1 MVTVGIRPILSL
13 TEADLKRSLLSSAV
27 YDPSVRPRINASHA
41 VHVQLDVH
49 VVYIVGLKEKESA
62 FDQACFIYVSWR
74 DEYLTWNTSDYD
86 GLDSFVVQPSVVW
99 TPDVTVYG
107 RLDKRL
113 GLEFGQVRVNS
124 DGVVNTKF
132 LGLLTTQCA
141 MNSAHFPFD
150 YQLCAFLLGSE
161 IYSPKEVAMEIK
173 SVVQLESSKNN
184 PNWNLD
190 NVRKIA
196 EPPITGRFN
205 IVFNGSRCIWGFF
218 IWYRLSCTLSLSL
231 SRTLFRVKLE
241 RRSPSECLCS
251 YPSWSSCCS

>member
-1 MVTVGIRPILSL
+1 MI
-13 TEADLKRSLLSSAV
+13 
-27 YDPSVRPRINASHA
+27 
-41 VHVQLDVH
+41 
-49 VVYIVGLKEKESA
+49 
-62 FDQACFIYVSWR
+62 CFS
-74 DEYLTWNTSDYD
+74 
-86 GLDSFVVQPSVVW
+86 PC
-99 TPDVTVYG
+99 

-251 YPSWSSCCS
+251 YPSWSSCCSWTEICLKCQQQFQHWVNTWIIILKDTMLKIVGNRRKFSSWLNITSFFSFINIIFNPPKNDQSL